1 MVARVLRRCRFITC
15 NARQVCSACREQERI
30 KALPKKS
37 VQLNTPRPHKTRSEL
52 NSESSLRRRPNRE
65 CRHERRSRKPARRA
79 PKRAAPPPSAPRPA
93 RPGGRGSATAP
104 PRTAQPGAGRDPS
117 ARGRPRS
124 PGAAAARAVLVAVSA
139 APYIRPTHTATCR
152 VGPPRKTLN

>member
-1 MVARVLRRCRFITC
+1 MYGRSCAAALSYVSTC

-30 KALPKKS
+30 KAI
-37 VQLNTPRPHKTRSEL
+37 NTPRPHKTRSEL

-65 CRHERRSRKPARRA
+65 CRHERRSPPGRA

-124 PGAAAARAVLVAVSA
+124 PGAAAARARCWSPCRARLTFVPRTPRRAVSGL
-139 APYIRPTHTATCR
+139 REKR
-152 VGPPRKTLN
+152 

>member
-1 MVARVLRRCRFITC
+1 MYGRSCAAALSYVSTC

-37 VQLNTPRPHKTRSEL
+37 VQLNTPRPRKTRSEL
-52 NSESSLRRRPNRE
+52 NSESSLRRRPNADMNAE
-65 CRHERRSRKPARRA
+65 APGARPEA
-79 PKRAAPPPSAPRPA
+79 KRAAPPPSAPRPA

-124 PGAAAARAVLVAVSA
+124 PGAAAARRVSPCRARLTFVPRTPRRAVSGL
-139 APYIRPTHTATCR
+139 RE
-152 VGPPRKTLN
+152 KL